1 MVVVASTVWRVV
13 FSCQLLLFTICFF
26 FFGSTLLLFVKFR

>member
-26 FFGSTLLLFVKFR
+26 FFLVNVVTIC